1 MKKIITAIG
10 NILIN
15 EELKNKEK
23 YIIQTPD
30 IQFEEDLIE
39 VLKNKKDTDVLI
51 LNIEIIKKEKLYNY
65 INKIKQINQFIKIII
80 LAEKENEEIK
90 NILFACGIKDIFYGN
105 EISILKL
112 EEVINKNK
120 TTEEILTE
128 EINNLKEIILKEKNN
143 KNKLNKF
150 KNNNLLNFRI
160 INRKRKK

>member
-15 EELKNKEK
+15 EELKNKGK

-39 VLKNKKDTDVLI
+39 VLKNKKDTDVII
-51 LNIEIIKKEKLYNY
+51 LNIEIIKKENLYNY

-105 EISILKL
+105 EINILKL
-112 EEVINKNK
+112 EEIINKNK

>member
-10 NILIN
+10 NGLIN

-30 IQFEEDLIE
+30 IQFENDLLE
-39 VLKNKKDTDVLI
+39 ALKSKKDTDVLI
-51 LNIEIIKKEKLYNY
+51 LNIEIIKKENLYNY

-80 LAEKENEEIK
+80 LAEKENQDIN

-105 EISILKL
+105 EINILKL
-112 EEVINKNK
+112 EDSINRNK

-128 EINNLKEIILKEKNN
+128 EINNLKEIILKEKTN
-143 KNKLNKF
+143 KA
-150 KNNNLLNFRI
+150 NNNLLKFKV
-160 INRKRKK
+160 INRTK